1 MTINERND
9 FISRILHVV
18 IITVRQFIG
27 KYLVTSL
34 LYYLIK
40 YRVNIIRRYR
50 VWYVQSVL
58 TQCIY
63 IYNYT

>member
-1 MTINERND
+1 MTKNERSD

-18 IITVRQFIG
+18 LITVRHFIG

-34 LYYLIK
+34 LHYLIK
-40 YRVNIIRRYR
+40 HRVNIIRRYS